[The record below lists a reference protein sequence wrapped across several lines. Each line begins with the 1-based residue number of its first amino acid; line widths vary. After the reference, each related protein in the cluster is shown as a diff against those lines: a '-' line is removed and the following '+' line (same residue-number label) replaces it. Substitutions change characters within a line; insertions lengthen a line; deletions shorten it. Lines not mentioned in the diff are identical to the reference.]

1 MRKRIAKRMICL
13 ILSLLICLS
22 IGSTVSA
29 FADDTEIV
37 LGPTVKKDPD
47 SPTGYTVTF
56 VYYNPNATRVQ
67 LAGDLTLMDIN
78 GPSGTRYQPEQW
90 QPGRYHCGGTEF
102 KREMTRDENGY
113 WSVSIPMHAGGLSY
127 WYRVWDET
135 QNWENKRIWDPACTH
150 PRPDGTTT
158 FRVRNN
164 NDVLDVVYVPY
175 DEKQNDPVLESR
187 ARYELPM
194 ADPAKRGTVQYI
206 PYTTI
211 LGDDGFYLGVY
222 LPPGYDPNR
231 EEPYKVMY
239 LAHGIFGDET
249 DFMIPINAPNI
260 MDNLI
265 ARGEVEP
272 TVLVT
277 MGNHFTG
284 SSLSFS
290 SYNQQN
296 AVENLVNVIIP
307 KIEAEFN
314 VSREPEGR
322 AYAGFSYGGMTGGIL
337 MRNYA
342 DKFGYYGFFSGNG
355 SFSAQDYDNIARK
368 VGDNVPFVFL
378 GNGSFEGS
386 LNACNTIRDNF
397 RARGIPSETAQVP
410 GAHDGMTC
418 GQLFTIFARDYLW
431 ETHSHKLNITS
442 NADLVKKGDYFDIAV
457 SFKKVTS
464 TNAVS
469 VVLSY
474 DQDKFE
480 YAGNLSAD
488 RSQDS
493 YIDGVTYLTTDVG
506 DGSVRLTMMIPDY
519 KAKDLVS
526 LRFRAKENADIRNAD
541 NLFTATA
548 DFVYKTYEGQKSL
561 ASASS
566 SINITTVAD
575 PGDTD
580 GDGLVTLLD
589 LSNIIDM
596 FGVKIGDELWSEARF
611 FDFNG
616 NKEID
621 IADIVAVARLIG

>member
-1 MRKRIAKRMICL
+1 M
-13 ILSLLICLS
+13 
-22 IGSTVSA
+22 
-29 FADDTEIV
+29 
-37 LGPTVKKDPD
+37 
-47 SPTGYTVTF
+47 
-56 VYYNPNATRVQ
+56 
-67 LAGDLTLMDIN
+67 
-78 GPSGTRYQPEQW
+78 
-90 QPGRYHCGGTEF
+90 
-102 KREMTRDENGY
+102 
-113 WSVSIPMHAGGLSY
+113 
-127 WYRVWDET
+127 
-135 QNWENKRIWDPACTH
+135 
-150 PRPDGTTT
+150 
-158 FRVRNN
+158 
-164 NDVLDVVYVPY
+164 
-175 DEKQNDPVLESR
+175 
-187 ARYELPM
+187 
-194 ADPAKRGTVQYI
+194 
-206 PYTTI
+206 
-211 LGDDGFYLGVY
+211 
-222 LPPGYDPNR
+222 
-231 EEPYKVMY
+231 
-239 LAHGIFGDET
+239 
-249 DFMIPINAPNI
+249 
-260 MDNLI
+260 
-265 ARGEVEP
+265 
-272 TVLVT
+272 
-277 MGNHFTG
+277 
-284 SSLSFS
+284 
-290 SYNQQN
+290 
-296 AVENLVNVIIP
+296 
-307 KIEAEFN
+307 
-314 VSREPEGR
+314 
-322 AYAGFSYGGMTGGIL
+322 
-337 MRNYA
+337 
-342 DKFGYYGFFSGNG
+342 
-355 SFSAQDYDNIARK
+355 
-368 VGDNVPFVFL
+368 
-378 GNGSFEGS
+378 
-386 LNACNTIRDNF
+386 
-397 RARGIPSETAQVP
+397 
-410 GAHDGMTC
+410 
-418 GQLFTIFARDYLW
+418 
-431 ETHSHKLNITS
+431 
-442 NADLVKKGDYFDIAV
+442 VKKGDYFDIAV